1 MPLKEKSRHRTSVI
15 GMSKRRN
22 KKIECLE
29 DLPAA
34 DRLMKALEILKTLKK
49 A

>member
-1 MPLKEKSRHRTSVI
+1 MPVKEKSRHRTSVI
-15 GMSKRRN
+15 GMPKRKN
-22 KKIECLE
+22 KKIKWPE

-34 DRLMKALEILKTLKK
+34 DRLKKALEILKTLKK

>member
-1 MPLKEKSRHRTSVI
+1 MPVEEKSRHRASVI
-15 GMSKRRN
+15 GMLKRRN
-22 KKIECLE
+22 KKIKWPE
-29 DLPAA
+29 DFPAA